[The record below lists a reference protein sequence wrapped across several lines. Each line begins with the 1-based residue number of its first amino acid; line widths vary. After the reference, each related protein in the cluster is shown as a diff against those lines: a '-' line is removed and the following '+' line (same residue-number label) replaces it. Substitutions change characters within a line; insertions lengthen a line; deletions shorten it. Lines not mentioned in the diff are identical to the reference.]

1 MTESSRDTSSRILAI
16 LSACLAAILGFLA
29 FNVIDGV
36 FGFGKSL
43 VGLAAGIATT
53 VLVFRRPPRGRDAD
67 A

>member
-1 MTESSRDTSSRILAI
+1 MIRSHRGTSSRILGI

-29 FNVIDGV
+29 FNVFDGV

-43 VGLAAGIATT
+43 IGLAAGIATT
-53 VLVFRRPPRGRDAD
+53 LLVFTRSPRGRDAD